1 MIFLY
6 WTAQILMT
14 EADCL
19 SEVSVAICQPTRS
32 RILENLDPQTSVFE
46 ILVAVFIFTC
56 SATLYHSLL
65 GNISCS
71 MTVGRTG
78 VSERSVR
85 NYHYT
90 LRSITEESVSQ
101 LTT

>member
-1 MIFLY
+1 
-6 WTAQILMT
+6 MT

-19 SEVSVAICQPTRS
+19 SEASVAICQTTRS
-32 RILENLDPQTSVFE
+32 RIVQDLDLQTSVFE

-56 SATLYHSLL
+56 SATLYRSLL
-65 GNISCS
+65 GNISFS
-71 MTVGRTG
+71 LTVGPTG
-78 VSERSVR
+78 VSERTIR

-90 LRSITEESVSQ
+90 LRRITEESVSQ